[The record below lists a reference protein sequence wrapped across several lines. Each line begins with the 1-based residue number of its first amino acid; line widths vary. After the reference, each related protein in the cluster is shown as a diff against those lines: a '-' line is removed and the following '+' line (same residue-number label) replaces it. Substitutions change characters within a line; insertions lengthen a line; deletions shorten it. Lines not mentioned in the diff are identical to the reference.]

1 MWFKDTQGKVNMS
14 KTINMY
20 LIIFSM
26 ILLGSILINSIALSK
41 VNKKLNKIENKI
53 NENSTHCSGK

>member
-20 LIIFSM
+20 LIIFSI
-26 ILLGSILINSIALSK
+26 ILLGSILVNSITLSK
-41 VNKKLNKIENKI
+41 VNKKLDGIENKI
-53 NENSTHCSGK
+53 DKASADCLD